1 MSSETTREDMYTV
14 PKLESDGRNWIIF
27 KNCLEWALAAQGV
40 VAHLDAQKA
49 PKPVKP
55 LEAAKLAAYK
65 TELATWEK
73 TEFTCRQQLARALPD
88 STLWKIL
95 HASTVADMWKTT
107 VTEFKSKTV
116 LVQADLRA
124 RFQSLKCPEKGDLR
138 AHLDKLR
145 SMREEL
151 AAVGVSLSDDEYTS
165 TIIRSLPAHYANYI
179 AHLSASAH
187 LLKQTLKPDDTMR
200 YLTQEYDRLNAGK
213 ADKGDKG
220 VAFYASSTNSGN
232 RDQRSKRKK
241 GACWNCSGKGHKK
254 DQCPTPSQDGKSK
267 PSTGGKDSSKDLSG
281 GKAQPSTSKG
291 NSANVAEF
299 EEDGAWVASAIS
311 SDEEADELF
320 DDSDC

>member
-1 MSSETTREDMYTV
+1 M
-14 PKLESDGRNWIIF
+14 
-27 KNCLEWALAAQGV
+27 
-40 VAHLDAQKA
+40 
-49 PKPVKP
+49 
-55 LEAAKLAAYK
+55 
-65 TELATWEK
+65 
-73 TEFTCRQQLARALPD
+73 
-88 STLWKIL
+88 
-95 HASTVADMWKTT
+95 
-107 VTEFKSKTV
+107 
-116 LVQADLRA
+116 DLRA

-138 AHLDKLR
+138 APLDKLQL
-145 SMREEL
+145 MHEEL

-165 TIIRSLPAHYANYI
+165 TIIRSLLAHYANYI

-213 ADKGDKG
+213 ANKGDKG

-232 RDQRSKRKK
+232 CDQRSKRKK

-299 EEDGAWVASAIS
+299 EENGAWVASAIS

-320 DDSDC
+320 DNSDDLPGLLDCDSSDSEFWFSEEEDDDDSPHVVASVSESGVTMVTTVAPLVTESVDKLDVAAAAGPGLRNQN